1 MTAAAPGRFIQ
12 FTQATRRR
20 VASSML
26 IRLLGRAWLFGC
38 IACVAGCRGLTGNS
52 ADRVAFGLREGANRL
67 GQSRNTNDS
76 ITVRIP
82 ARTWPSGCPGAY
94 RVQLLADSAKAS
106 GIVVSCLPKGATY
119 TSLASKRYVQTPLA
133 LEAERP
139 AGQPVDIVLQKR
151 DKELTISGFA
161 PP

>member
-1 MTAAAPGRFIQ
+1 MNFTPRFLP
-12 FTQATRRR
+12 
-20 VASSML
+20 ML
-26 IRLLGRAWLFGC
+26 ALSLLG
-38 IACVAGCRGLTGNS
+38 ACQGLTGNS

-82 ARTWPSGCPGAY
+82 SRTWPKGCPGPY
-94 RVQLLADSAKAS
+94 RIQLLADSAKAS

-119 TSLASKRYVQTPLA
+119 STLYAKRFVHTPLP
-133 LEAERP
+133 LEAERQ

-151 DKELTISGFA
+151 GKELSIGGIA